1 MVGRSAPDTLSGPKV
16 IASAASRTE
25 RRRARRREPPR
36 SASRSTAAV
45 ASHVA
50 WITRRYG
57 GRMRVRRSGSGAL
70 LDTSARAP
78 MGRGPRRREA
88 TPRRRDNRVDDTRHR
103 NLELILLVSKAAMC
117 RCSMHMTSRSLPT
130 TSTDRLGTLA
140 VSDAR
145 KGSRM
150 SCEQSAAIELIGS
163 CVPSWRRRGRS
174 RASLSV
180 PFAQSTWRPTPA
192 QVPASWRSSWPTTS
206 SPKPSSQTSTS
217 AGWRNSR
224 RPRRCLG
231 GRRSV
236 ARRVRVLRDHLL
248 DLGRR
253 PWPPSVHASCATQR
267 RVGPA
272 QSSSCPSEFRS
283 SRDQY
288 DRPSVATRE
297 GHTCGAERHVS
308 GQVVVAVPGR
318 EVS

>member
-1 MVGRSAPDTLSGPKV
+1 MVGWSAPDTLSRTKV

-57 GRMRVRRSGSGAL
+57 GRMRVRRSVLVRCLTRQLEHRWVEDRVGGKRP
-70 LDTSARAP
+70 LDV
-78 MGRGPRRREA
+78 
-88 TPRRRDNRVDDTRHR
+88 RDNRVDDTRHL
-103 NLELILLVSKAAMC
+103 NLELLLLVSKAAMC
-117 RCSMHMTSRSLPT
+117 RCSMHMTSRSLST

-140 VSDAR
+140 VSYAR

-150 SCEQSAAIELIGS
+150 SCEQSAASELIGS

-180 PFAQSTWRPTPA
+180 PFAQSTWRSTPA

-217 AGWRNSR
+217 AVWRNSR

-253 PWPPSVHASCATQR
+253 PWPPSVRASCATQR

-283 SRDQY
+283 SVI
-288 DRPSVATRE
+288 ST
-297 GHTCGAERHVS
+297 T
-308 GQVVVAVPGR
+308 GR
-318 EVS
+318 Q

>member
-1 MVGRSAPDTLSGPKV
+1 MVGWSAPDTLSWTEGDRIGRVPHRTTP
-16 IASAASRTE
+16 SAASRAAQIGISFDSG
-25 RRRARRREPPR
+25 RCEPRCLDHP
-36 SASRSTAAV
+36 S
-45 ASHVA
+45 
-50 WITRRYG
+50 
-57 GRMRVRRSGSGAL
+57 VRRKNAGPAL
-70 LDTSARAP
+70 GFWCAACTSARAP

-88 TPRRRDNRVDDTRHR
+88 TPRRRDNRVEDTRHL
-103 NLELILLVSKAAMC
+103 NLELLLLVSKAAMC
-117 RCSMHMTSRSLPT
+117 RCSMHMTSRSLST

-140 VSDAR
+140 VSYAR

-150 SCEQSAAIELIGS
+150 SCEQSAASELIGS

-217 AGWRNSR
+217 AVWRNSR

-253 PWPPSVHASCATQR
+253 PWPPSVRASCATQR

-283 SRDQY
+283 SVI
-288 DRPSVATRE
+288 ST
-297 GHTCGAERHVS
+297 T
-308 GQVVVAVPGR
+308 GR
-318 EVS
+318 Q